1 MSDQSGGGAGIDAID
16 DFDAAFAEGFEALP
30 DSVDAAA
37 VERMRTVAYVL
48 DESIRVPGTEFRVG
62 LDPLVGAVPGVGDA
76 VAGGLSLYVVLEA
89 AYLGVSYTTLFR
101 MLATVAVDTVG
112 GAVPYVGT
120 VFDAVWKAN
129 KRNVR
134 LALDDLLGGVDSPD
148 PVARDHGEGEGDTTD
163 DDGPVVIDI
172 E

>member
-1 MSDQSGGGAGIDAID
+1 MSRRSARGDAVDALD
-16 DFDAAFAEGFEALP
+16 DFDAAFAEGFDDLP
-30 DSVDAAA
+30 DSIDTAA
-37 VERMRTVAYVL
+37 VERMRAVAYVL
-48 DESIRVPGTEFRVG
+48 DESIRVPGTDFRIG
-62 LDPLVGAVPGVGDA
+62 LDPLVGAVPGVGDV

-112 GAVPYVGT
+112 GAVPYVGG

-134 LALDDLLGGVDSPD
+134 LALVEILGGVDSPD
-148 PVARDHGEGEGDTTD
+148 PVARDHSADGTGT
-163 DDGPVVIDI
+163 DDGPVVIDV